1 MKLNKKHLLILCIL
15 LVCCSESKNIT
26 NSDKEQIRQE
36 DRSEK
41 GFDLDTGEERLF
53 CAKEDLVCYKDIDCT
68 TSAGV
73 AASCIQGVCVTDGPG
88 CIYDSDCFDS
98 NPCVVHT
105 CEDGMCKPYSNSSE
119 SSCEDPETGL
129 NGICAGTTCVVLK
142 KTLEENIKNV
152 CDTEAEG
159 FDEEEC
165 VFSSNSCMK
174 FVMKENAF
182 KQLPNG
188 TECENNLGAPGQC
201 RSGYCRYDDNIEIKS
216 EVKCGYKNYY
226 DNRGR
231 VIYRERKCRNKKKMQ
246 FKIDNEKLSKAAK
259 KLKKSIMKNLR
270 YDVHVGIVH
279 SHSGGY
285 NIVITNTN
293 KKNKVRGMIDPSLI
307 AWEIASFTK
316 KTNWRSANLQVWTRP
331 RHDGWHMS
339 TSGSRRAV
347 RKGQAGAG
355 WLGMYGVVNVRTFRV
370 WLEKNFRYI
379 EKGY

>member
-1 MKLNKKHLLILCIL
+1 MLCCNPVTSSKPETEKIKK
-15 LVCCSESKNIT
+15 
-26 NSDKEQIRQE
+26 E

-73 AASCIQGVCVTDGPG
+73 AASCVQGVCVTDGPG

-119 SSCEDPETGL
+119 SICEDPETGL

-159 FDEEEC
+159 FNEEEC

-182 KQLPNG
+182 KHLPNG

-216 EVKCGYKNYY
+216 EVMCGYKNYY

-246 FKIDNEKLSKAAK
+246 FKINNKKLSKAAK
-259 KLKKSIMKNLR
+259 KLKKSIMTNLR

>member
-1 MKLNKKHLLILCIL
+1 
-15 LVCCSESKNIT
+15 
-26 NSDKEQIRQE
+26 
-36 DRSEK
+36 
-41 GFDLDTGEERLF
+41 
-53 CAKEDLVCYKDIDCT
+53 
-68 TSAGV
+68 
-73 AASCIQGVCVTDGPG
+73 
-88 CIYDSDCFDS
+88 
-98 NPCVVHT
+98 
-105 CEDGMCKPYSNSSE
+105 
-119 SSCEDPETGL
+119 
-129 NGICAGTTCVVLK
+129 
-142 KTLEENIKNV
+142 
-152 CDTEAEG
+152 
-159 FDEEEC
+159 
-165 VFSSNSCMK
+165 MK

-246 FKIDNEKLSKAAK
+246 FKINNKKLSKAAK

-316 KTNWRSANLQVWTRP
+316 KTNWRSANLQVWTRS

>member
-1 MKLNKKHLLILCIL
+1 MRKNVIIISTFMLCCNPVTSSKPETEKIKK
-15 LVCCSESKNIT
+15 
-26 NSDKEQIRQE
+26 E

-73 AASCIQGVCVTDGPG
+73 AASCVQGVCVTDGPG

-159 FDEEEC
+159 FNEEEC

-182 KQLPNG
+182 KHLPNG

-246 FKIDNEKLSKAAK
+246 FKINNKKLSKAAK

-293 KKNKVRGMIDPSLI
+293 KNNKVRGMIDPSLI

-347 RKGQAGAG
+347 RKGQAAAG
-355 WLGMYGVVNVRTFRV
+355 WLGMYGTVNVRTFRV